1 MIPLIRRARPHARW
15 TGDGPRSSLEDDEE
29 VDGHTYQHS
38 RQSGSGIF
46 RITVVIPTLVFV
58 TVLVTGLMSMAESMS
73 SSSYLT
79 YSTVPGFFLQD
90 EPDTDPNAFDYIAS
104 NFGLINRTYDTD
116 EEFDPHG
123 DKPQWERFENKI
135 RSLARDSGKGVHYKV
150 LFLGRHGEGYH
161 NVAESFYGT
170 EAWDCYWSLQDGNE
184 TSTWVDAHLTETGI
198 AQAETAHHAWEKQ
211 IENKVPAPESY
222 YVSPLNRCLATASIT
237 FSGLELPNIDPFQ
250 PTVKELLR
258 ETIGLHT
265 CDRRSSK
272 SAIAE
277 EYPHYRFEP
286 DFSDEDVLWD
296 AKSRESDS
304 ARSVRLRKLL
314 DDIFTNDEN
323 VFISLTAHSG
333 AITSILEVIGHR
345 KFQLATGA
353 MIPVVVKAERISG
366 EHPEE
371 PVEPPTTAPKCE
383 INPIGASTAR
393 GVAVSTKA

>member
-1 MIPLIRRARPHARW
+1 MPGRSRLRIKSRRRN
-15 TGDGPRSSLEDDEE
+15 
-29 VDGHTYQHS
+29 HT
-38 RQSGSGIF
+38 
-46 RITVVIPTLVFV
+46 TL
-58 TVLVTGLMSMAESMS
+58 
-73 SSSYLT
+73 
-79 YSTVPGFFLQD
+79 
-90 EPDTDPNAFDYIAS
+90 
-104 NFGLINRTYDTD
+104 
-116 EEFDPHG
+116 
-123 DKPQWERFENKI
+123 
-135 RSLARDSGKGVHYKV
+135 
-150 LFLGRHGEGYH
+150 
-161 NVAESFYGT
+161 
-170 EAWDCYWSLQDGNE
+170 
-184 TSTWVDAHLTETGI
+184 
-198 AQAETAHHAWEKQ
+198 
-211 IENKVPAPESY
+211 
-222 YVSPLNRCLATASIT
+222 
-237 FSGLELPNIDPFQ
+237 

-304 ARSVRLRKLL
+304 ARSARLRKLL
-314 DDIFTNDEN
+314 DDIFTNDDN

>member
-15 TGDGPRSSLEDDEE
+15 TGDGPRSSLEDDEG

-90 EPDTDPNAFDYIAS
+90 EPDTDPNAFDYVAS

-170 EAWDCYWSLQDGNE
+170 EAWDLKY
-184 TSTWVDAHLTETGI
+184 I
-198 AQAETAHHAWEKQ
+198 
-211 IENKVPAPESY
+211 Y
-222 YVSPLNRCLATASIT
+222 
-237 FSGLELPNIDPFQ
+237 
-250 PTVKELLR
+250 
-258 ETIGLHT
+258 
-265 CDRRSSK
+265 
-272 SAIAE
+272 
-277 EYPHYRFEP
+277 
-286 DFSDEDVLWD
+286 
-296 AKSRESDS
+296 
-304 ARSVRLRKLL
+304 
-314 DDIFTNDEN
+314 
-323 VFISLTAHSG
+323 
-333 AITSILEVIGHR
+333 
-345 KFQLATGA
+345 
-353 MIPVVVKAERISG
+353 
-366 EHPEE
+366 
-371 PVEPPTTAPKCE
+371 
-383 INPIGASTAR
+383 
-393 GVAVSTKA
+393 